1 MHTGIYTL
9 SGVGSWYPISWVPI
23 SCDYPLFLERLLRKL
38 CYQLCFLIPSTFLKT
53 DLNFSEFFPRKLRGF
68 FVWRAANGAIEQIF
82 RTIKRV
88 SGGHW
93 SLMREIQKGFKL
105 EGRYSNSLNGIWTIF
120 WEEVHANSKIS
131 KNNGCI
137 YVIHFLME
145 NIFEERV
152 KWVSKLSLS

>member
-9 SGVGSWYPISWVPI
+9 SGVGSWYCPYIVWLSLIFRKAVTKI
-23 SCDYPLFLERLLRKL
+23 MLSTLLP
-38 CYQLCFLIPSTFLKT
+38 YSVHVSQ

-120 WEEVHANSKIS
+120 WEKVHANSKIS

-145 NIFEERV
+145 NIFEKRV
-152 KWVSKLSLS
+152 KWISKLSLS